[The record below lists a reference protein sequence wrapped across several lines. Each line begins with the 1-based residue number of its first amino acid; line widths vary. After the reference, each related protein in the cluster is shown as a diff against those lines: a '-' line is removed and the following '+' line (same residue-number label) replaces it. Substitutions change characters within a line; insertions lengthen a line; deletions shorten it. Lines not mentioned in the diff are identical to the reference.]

1 MCKEVAAR
9 KQEIDEAGIDAYP
22 QYARAA
28 SSATLQAFRG
38 AANSLKSGE
47 QDAAQKRR
55 IIEGRIRSLRTSG
68 SKLAFIVVSQ
78 GPNERLQVVLNQ
90 RVLQVDEAEFR
101 KLRLLMRR
109 GDVIAVEGY
118 GYRTNSGE
126 LSIMATS
133 LPRVLSPCLHHFPV
147 GNRQQESPQEED
159 TAVFGKHVQLLA
171 QPESLNVLLARSE
184 IIHRV
189 RTFFRSRD
197 FVEVETP
204 ILSASA
210 GGASARP
217 FETSA
222 TEFPDRKLAL
232 RIAPELWLKR
242 LVLGGMERIFEI
254 GPSFRNEGLDRIHN
268 PEFTTCEFYSTYTSL
283 PQLIDTTQQ
292 LLRSVAVGLGEQSF
306 PTLGIVGSDFPRIDF
321 IPALNTALD
330 LELPNL
336 SSDKAA
342 ADLVAIFQ
350 QKAVPV
356 PSKTTLPRLL
366 DRLSSVYLEPECH
379 EFTWITGHP
388 ECMSPLSKSYTHPT
402 APNSQ
407 SVAARAELF
416 VQGREIV
423 NCYEEENSP
432 FEQRRKFKMQ
442 QQYATANGD
451 GGKADDE
458 VMPIDEG
465 YLKALEWGLPPTGG
479 WGCGIDRLVMLF
491 TGKERIRDVLSFGD
505 LRAVTRR

>member
-1 MCKEVAAR
+1 MKNLEPGS
-9 KQEIDEAGIDAYP
+9 E
-22 QYARAA
+22 
-28 SSATLQAFRG
+28 
-38 AANSLKSGE
+38 
-47 QDAAQKRR
+47 DAAQKTRV
-55 IIEGRIRSLRTSG
+55 IEGRIRSVRTSG

-78 GPNERLQVVLNQ
+78 GPNERLQIVLNQ
-90 RVLQVDEAEFR
+90 RILQADEAKFR

-109 GDVIAVEGY
+109 GDVISVEGY

-126 LSIMATS
+126 LSMMATS
-133 LPRVLSPCLHHFPV
+133 LPQVLSPCLHNFPV
-147 GNRQQESPQEED
+147 ENRPQESSQEEESN
-159 TAVFGKHVQLLA
+159 VFGKHIQLLA

-197 FVEVETP
+197 FIEVETP

-242 LVLGGMERIFEI
+242 LVIRGMERIFEI
-254 GPSFRNEGLDRIHN
+254 GPSFRNEGLNRTHN

-283 PQLIDTTQQ
+283 SQLIDTTQQ
-292 LLRSVAVGLGEQSF
+292 LLRSVAAGLEEQSF
-306 PTLGIVGSDFPRIDF
+306 PTLEVAGSDFPRIDF
-321 IPALNTALD
+321 IPALNKALD

-336 SSDKAA
+336 ASDTATA
-342 ADLVAIFQ
+342 ELVAIFR
-350 QKAVPV
+350 QKVIPV

-366 DRLSSVYLEPECH
+366 DRLASVYLESECH

-388 ECMSPLSKSYTHPT
+388 ECMSPLSKSYRHRT
-402 APNSQ
+402 APNRQ
-407 SVAARAELF
+407 VVAARAELF
-416 VQGREIV
+416 VQGREVV

-432 FEQRRKFKMQ
+432 FEQRRKFRMQ
-442 QQYATANGD
+442 QQYAKGNGD
-451 GGKADDE
+451 DGKTDDE
-458 VMPIDEG
+458 VMPIDEE